1 MFTQLIYVFKILYLP
16 LLGCYDQID
25 NIPNNGVQCELD
37 FKNVTPF
44 ATMYQKKKKTYH
56 IKWHE
61 VQIVQIIWKTMIS
74 SFILCCELKIPLGV
88 LQ

>member
-56 IKWHE
+56 IK
-61 VQIVQIIWKTMIS
+61 
-74 SFILCCELKIPLGV
+74 
-88 LQ
+88 